1 MRGVRVFEIAEPY
14 ACQEC
19 PLQDCPGLRPLD
31 DAQLAYMQSV
41 KEAEFSC
48 ERGDIVLKEGDET
61 DHLFTVLDGVA
72 IRYLELED
80 GRRQIINFMF
90 PGDLIGLQGAFD
102 EPLSH
107 SVEAVLPLRLCRF
120 RRSDFVHLIKEH
132 PRLGFD
138 ITWLAAKEE
147 NALEGHI
154 VSLGQRSA
162 RERVVYLAA
171 WLLDRAL
178 ATGIAREGNK
188 LSMAIT
194 QSQIADML
202 GLSLV
207 HTNRTIKSLDRDG
220 LVEWSSREICVP
232 DMAKAAKFASF
243 ERSETGH
250 RPFV

>member
-90 PGDLIGLQGAFD
+90 PGDLIGLQGD
-102 EPLSH
+102 EITWEHEVDDLPP
-107 SVEAVLPLRLCRF
+107 AVLQL
-120 RRSDFVHLIKEH
+120 
-132 PRLGFD
+132 
-138 ITWLAAKEE
+138 
-147 NALEGHI
+147 
-154 VSLGQRSA
+154 
-162 RERVVYLAA
+162 
-171 WLLDRAL
+171 
-178 ATGIAREGNK
+178 
-188 LSMAIT
+188 
-194 QSQIADML
+194 
-202 GLSLV
+202 
-207 HTNRTIKSLDRDG
+207 
-220 LVEWSSREICVP
+220 
-232 DMAKAAKFASF
+232 
-243 ERSETGH
+243 
-250 RPFV
+250 

>member
-1 MRGVRVFEIAEPY
+1 MFEIAEPY
-14 ACQEC
+14 ACLEC

-31 DAQLAYMQSV
+31 GAQLAYMQSV
-41 KEAEFSC
+41 KQAEVSC
-48 ERGDIVLKEGDET
+48 ERGDMVLKEGDET
-61 DHLFTVLDGVA
+61 DYLFTVLDGVA

-178 ATGIAREGNK
+178 ATGIARDGNR

-232 DMAKAAKFASF
+232 DMDKAAEFASF
-243 ERSETGH
+243 ERSEKGR